1 MERYLGLQRE
11 QMQIKVDLVVKS
23 DKDQI
28 WLVVRVRYTFKDK
41 MYQVQ
46 TREGRKE
53 TLEQRDCG

>member
-1 MERYLGLQRE
+1 
-11 QMQIKVDLVVKS
+11 MQIKVDLVVKS